1 MTNEEIAKTFTQ
13 KELPDSE
20 VELVGEI
27 PFESIAPLENKA
39 LEHFQA
45 EIELPGFRKGHVPLD
60 MVKKR
65 VGEIAVLEE
74 AVELFMRDFY
84 VTLVDSRSIDAVG
97 RPTISITKLAPGNP
111 VGISIR
117 TAVYPNIELPKK
129 WGELG
134 KSVEVETVPD
144 ILDAEVDE
152 ALTSIRRARYKA
164 DAAGPV
170 SAAAGQQGDASKPDP
185 AASGSEADADSD
197 ASPSSPAAEESASAK
212 PADTKIDPAAP
223 VAEEN
228 LPALD
233 DAFAQSLGDFKDLE
247 DLKAKLRANM
257 KNEKE
262 AQAKDKRRGKI
273 VEELLEKTPVAVP
286 VIFVDSELEKILG
299 QMKEDVSRFGL
310 SFEDYLKQSNKTE
323 EQVRDDFRQQARKR
337 AQLQLIL
344 NKIADDE
351 KILADKEAVDHE
363 MQHALQHFPDAR
375 PDLLRIHIET
385 VLRNDKVLRLLEGE
399 DISATPA
406 AISHEGHDHSDPNH
420 TH

>member
-144 ILDAEVDE
+144 ILDAELDE

-164 DAAGPV
+164 DAAPTSEGVGEPTDNV
-170 SAAAGQQGDASKPDP
+170 
-185 AASGSEADADSD
+185 GSE
-197 ASPSSPAAEESASAK
+197 SP
-212 PADTKIDPAAP
+212 TIDPSAP

-233 DAFAQSLGDFKDLE
+233 DAFAQSLGDFKDLV
-247 DLKAKLRANM
+247 DLKEKLRANM

-262 AQAKDKRRGKI
+262 VQAKDKRRGKI
-273 VEELLEKTPVAVP
+273 IEALLEKTPVAVP

-323 EQVRDDFRQQARKR
+323 EQVRDDFRHQARKR

-385 VLRNDKVLRLLEGE
+385 VLRNEKVLRRLEGE
-399 DISATPA
+399 DISTP
-406 AISHEGHDHSDPNH
+406 ISNVGHDHSDPNH

>member
-27 PFESIAPLENKA
+27 PFESIAPLEAKA

-111 VGISIR
+111 IGISIR
-117 TAVYPNIELPKK
+117 TAVYPNIALPKS

-134 KSVEVETVPD
+134 KSVEVETVAD

-152 ALTSIRRARYKA
+152 VLTSIRRARAKA
-164 DAAGPV
+164 DVKTEAENASAASVSSAAGLR
-170 SAAAGQQGDASKPDP
+170 GDASETD
-185 AASGSEADADSD
+185 AASASTEGS
-197 ASPSSPAAEESASAK
+197 EESASAK
-212 PADTKIDPAAP
+212 HDPTAP

-233 DAFAQSLGDFKDLE
+233 DAFAQSLGDFKDLV
-247 DLKAKLRANM
+247 DLKEKLRANM

-262 AQAKDKRRGKI
+262 SQAKDKRRGKI
-273 VEELLEKTPVAVP
+273 IEALLEKTPVAVP

-351 KILADKEAVDHE
+351 KIFADKEAVDHE
-363 MQHALQHFPDAR
+363 MQHALEHFPDAR

-385 VLRNDKVLRLLEGE
+385 VLRNEKVLRRLEGE
-399 DISATPA
+399 DISTPSP
-406 AISHEGHDHSDPNH
+406 ISHEGHDHSDPNH

>member
-144 ILDAEVDE
+144 ILDAELDE

-164 DAAGPV
+164 DAAPTSEGVGEPTDNV
-170 SAAAGQQGDASKPDP
+170 
-185 AASGSEADADSD
+185 GSE
-197 ASPSSPAAEESASAK
+197 SP
-212 PADTKIDPAAP
+212 TIDPSAP

-233 DAFAQSLGDFKDLE
+233 DAFAQSLGDFKDLV
-247 DLKAKLRANM
+247 DLKEKLRANM

-262 AQAKDKRRGKI
+262 SQAKDKRRGKI
-273 VEELLEKTPVAVP
+273 IEALLEKTPVAVP

-323 EQVRDDFRQQARKR
+323 EQVRDDFRHQARKR

-375 PDLLRIHIET
+375 PDLLTKSIVVLTIHNCSVHYAST
-385 VLRNDKVLRLLEGE
+385 
-399 DISATPA
+399 ISRRYE
-406 AISHEGHDHSDPNH
+406 ISWINPI
-420 TH
+420 

>member
-1 MTNEEIAKTFTQ
+1 
-13 KELPDSE
+13 
-20 VELVGEI
+20 
-27 PFESIAPLENKA
+27 
-39 LEHFQA
+39 
-45 EIELPGFRKGHVPLD
+45 

-144 ILDAEVDE
+144 ILDAELDE

-164 DAAGPV
+164 DAAPTSEGVGEPTDNV
-170 SAAAGQQGDASKPDP
+170 
-185 AASGSEADADSD
+185 GSE
-197 ASPSSPAAEESASAK
+197 SP
-212 PADTKIDPAAP
+212 TIDPSAP

-233 DAFAQSLGDFKDLE
+233 DAFAQSLGDFKDLV
-247 DLKAKLRANM
+247 DLKEKLRANM

-262 AQAKDKRRGKI
+262 VQAKDKRRGKI
-273 VEELLEKTPVAVP
+273 IEALLEKTLVAVP

-323 EQVRDDFRQQARKR
+323 EQVRDDFRHQARKR

-385 VLRNDKVLRLLEGE
+385 VLRNEKVLRRLEGE
-399 DISATPA
+399 DISTP
-406 AISHEGHDHSDPNH
+406 ISNVGHDHSDPNH

>member
-144 ILDAEVDE
+144 ILDAELDE

-164 DAAGPV
+164 DAAPTSEGVGEPTDNV
-170 SAAAGQQGDASKPDP
+170 
-185 AASGSEADADSD
+185 GSE
-197 ASPSSPAAEESASAK
+197 SP
-212 PADTKIDPAAP
+212 TIDPSAP

-233 DAFAQSLGDFKDLE
+233 DAFAQSLGDFKDLV
-247 DLKAKLRANM
+247 DLKEKLRANM

-262 AQAKDKRRGKI
+262 VQAKDKRRGKI
-273 VEELLEKTPVAVP
+273 IEALLEKTPVAVP

-323 EQVRDDFRQQARKR
+323 EQVRDDFRHQARKR

-385 VLRNDKVLRLLEGE
+385 VLRNEKVLRRLEGE
-399 DISATPA
+399 DISTPSP
-406 AISHEGHDHSDPNH
+406 ISHEGHDHSDPNH

>member
-1 MTNEEIAKTFTQ
+1 
-13 KELPDSE
+13 
-20 VELVGEI
+20 
-27 PFESIAPLENKA
+27 
-39 LEHFQA
+39 
-45 EIELPGFRKGHVPLD
+45 
-60 MVKKR
+60 
-65 VGEIAVLEE
+65 
-74 AVELFMRDFY
+74 MRDFY
-84 VTLVDSRSIDAVG
+84 VTLVDSRSVDAVG

-152 ALTSIRRARYKA
+152 ALTSIRRARAKA
-164 DAAGPV
+164 DMKTEVENA
-170 SAAAGQQGDASKPDP
+170 SAASV
-185 AASGSEADADSD
+185 STEGSE
-197 ASPSSPAAEESASAK
+197 EFASAK
-212 PADTKIDPAAP
+212 VDPTAP

-233 DAFAQSLGDFKDLE
+233 DAFAQSLGDFKDLV
-247 DLKAKLRANM
+247 DLKEKLRANM

-262 AQAKDKRRGKI
+262 SQAKDKRRGKI
-273 VEELLEKTPVAVP
+273 IEALLEKTPVAVP

-323 EQVRDDFRQQARKR
+323 EQVREDFRQQARKR

-363 MQHALQHFPDAR
+363 MQHALEHFPDAR

-385 VLRNDKVLRLLEGE
+385 VLRNEKVLRRLEGE
-399 DISATPA
+399 DISSP
-406 AISHEGHDHSDPNH
+406 ISHEGHDHSDPNH

>member
-27 PFESIAPLENKA
+27 PFESIAPLETKA

-97 RPTISITKLAPGNP
+97 RPSISITKLAPGNP
-111 VGISIR
+111 VGITVR
-117 TAVYPNIELPKK
+117 TAVYPNVELPKK
-129 WGELG
+129 WSELG
-134 KSVEVETVPD
+134 KGVEVETVPD
-144 ILDAEVDE
+144 ILDAELDE

-164 DAAGPV
+164 DAAPT
-170 SAAAGQQGDASKPDP
+170 
-185 AASGSEADADSD
+185 SEGVGEPTDNVG
-197 ASPSSPAAEESASAK
+197 SASAK
-212 PADTKIDPAAP
+212 VDPTAP

-273 VEELLEKTPVAVP
+273 IEALLEKTPVAVP

-323 EQVRDDFRQQARKR
+323 EQVRDDFRHQARKR

-385 VLRNDKVLRLLEGE
+385 VLRNEKVLRRLEGE
-399 DISATPA
+399 DISTP
-406 AISHEGHDHSDPNH
+406 ISNVGHDHSDPNH